1 MGLLVT
7 AVLGVGVAIL
17 IGRLPAGTG
26 TGALVVRASV
36 ALGIGL
42 ILILIVARMLGALT
56 TPPPPSPPTVDAT
69 PVDVV
74 YVCTVCGTRL
84 RLEVAA
90 TGKAPRHCGEEMD
103 AKVDA
108 AT

>member
-1 MGLLVT
+1 MAAGLF
-7 AVLGVGVAIL
+7 VGVAIL
-17 IGRLPAGTG
+17 IGRLPPGTG

-42 ILILIVARMLGALT
+42 ILTIVVARMLGSLT
-56 TPPPPSPPTVDAT
+56 TPPPPAPPTVDAS

-90 TGKAPRHCGEEMD
+90 TGKPPRHCGEEMD
-103 AKVDA
+103 AKVDT